1 MAQAAARSES
11 FGGMESF
18 AALLE
23 ETLGTSDSLEGT
35 VVKGRVISIENDNVL
50 IDVGLKSKAVLP
62 SRSSAAPAA
71 MSS

>member
-1 MAQAAARSES
+1 
-11 FGGMESF
+11 MESF

-50 IDVGLKSKAVLP
+50 IDVGLKSRPCCPQGIRRPRRQRRTEARRYGRSLP
-62 SRSSAAPAA
+62 
-71 MSS
+71 